1 MTRAGKEPTED
12 VKRAFR
18 RAIEFAGLDV
28 CTVRMAKMDQS
39 DGRWVVGTAKPTWW
53 KHELPAIEVSAL
65 VKFSGEVGPVDIR
78 CAACDD
84 DPIAHV
90 FDAPRLQDGHCSLA
104 ELPQVLK
111 EVWAARGSVLQRW
124 KNGERPPLQDGRWTW
139 KLVELDTGLSDL

>member
-12 VKRAFR
+12 LKRAFR

-39 DGRWVVGTAKPTWW
+39 DGRWVVGTAKPAWW
-53 KHELPAIEVSAL
+53 KHELPAIEVSVV

-84 DPIAHV
+84 DPIAHA
-90 FDAPRLQDGHCSLA
+90 FDAPRLQHGHCSLA

-124 KNGERPPLQDGRWTW
+124 KNGERPPFQDGRWTW
-139 KLVELDTGLSDL
+139 EQADFPS

>member
-90 FDAPRLQDGHCSLA
+90 FDAPRLQHGHCSLA

-111 EVWAARGSVLQRW
+111 EIWAARGSVLQRW
-124 KNGERPPLQDGRWTW
+124 KSGERPPFQDGRWTW
-139 KLVELDTGLSDL
+139 AQADFPS